1 MARNSKVWLLRECS
15 RMGLMGPGRVLSFS
29 PAVFFSYWEGHS
41 QRGTRIRPSKM
52 QGSGQGPLLLFFW
65 HFPHYCLSY
74 AFFFLSVK
82 ILVAQSCPTLCDP
95 IDCRPPG
102 SSVHGILQAIILEW
116 IAIPFSRGSSWPRD
130 QTRVSCIEGRFFTD
144 WATREAPLKFFK
156 FILKKIFNS
165 PLSKYF

>member
-74 AFFFLSVK
+74 AFFFFKCENISCSVVSNSLWPHRLSPTR
-82 ILVAQSCPTLCDP
+82 LLCPRNSPGNNSWVDSHSLLQGIFLTQGSNPSLLHWRQ
-95 IDCRPPG
+95 IFYWLSHQG
-102 SSVHGILQAIILEW
+102 SSPQ
-116 IAIPFSRGSSWPRD
+116 
-130 QTRVSCIEGRFFTD
+130 
-144 WATREAPLKFFK
+144 
-156 FILKKIFNS
+156 IF
-165 PLSKYF
+165 